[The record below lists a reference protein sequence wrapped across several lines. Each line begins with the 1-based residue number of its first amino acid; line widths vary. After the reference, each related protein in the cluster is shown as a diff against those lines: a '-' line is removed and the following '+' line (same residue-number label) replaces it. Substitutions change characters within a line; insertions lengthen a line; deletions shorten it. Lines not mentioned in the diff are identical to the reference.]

1 MRLMLT
7 RRIAVGLEFLTL
19 ITRSDDWQ
27 NWHLFPLFASQE
39 STPTFRINPCGTIIL
54 EVAPRLIPFR
64 CRNIKIQSVSYVSPL
79 KIVFTEV

>member
-27 NWHLFPLFASQE
+27 NWHLLPLFASQE